1 LQLTFEHPLLL
12 FYNMKK
18 LLFIFILSSLSIQQT
33 SAQRTC
39 GLESLMDSLMQN
51 PEYAAEYKQR
61 QLNFKSVNTAYA
73 VKAQC
78 ASPVTLPVAVHYQG
92 LSAGYDVACL
102 TVLAQNQ
109 IQILNEDYGGYNA
122 DISNWTNSAAS
133 FFPGASNGETCI
145 AFCLATQ
152 NHPTGYGLTNGSPAV
167 TFNTTSGDFDNNWSG
182 YLNIFVIP
190 NTGYLGYS
198 PLGGS
203 GNGDGVVI
211 DADAFGSGAG
221 CTDVVPGAPYNLGR
235 TLTHEL
241 GHYLNLDHIWGGG
254 CGSDDGVDDTPSQKS
269 ANSGCPALGKKSC
282 NTNDMHMNYLDY
294 TNDACMYMFSA
305 GQSTVMEDYV
315 AANMSNIVNN
325 YATVCNVVPTCS
337 DGIRNGDETG
347 IDCGGANCPT
357 CPVVPTCSDGIRNG
371 DETGIDCGGAN
382 CPTCPV
388 VPTCSDGI
396 RNGDETGIDCGGANC
411 PTCPVVPTCSDGIR
425 NGDETGIDCGG
436 ANCPTCP
443 VTHCEVFGPYIWDW
457 NESNGVPTACGEAN
471 AIIGNYDVWDNEG
484 YIIDGLSLNTGYN
497 FNFCNG
503 YSAATWEGSI
513 TVYSLTYD
521 GTDYNTVSYI
531 GFAEGCSI
539 DFTTNGTETIYL
551 CYINDIKNPCD
562 AASDELENGTPQLY
576 ITNSPTGTDTRTEC
590 NSYTWMDGINYTA
603 SNNSATFNIVGGAA
617 NGCDSLVTL
626 DLTISNCAPEINI
639 LGNNTSISSGAISS
653 STIDDTDFGSVSV
666 ASGSVT
672 RIFTIENTG
681 NESLNLTG
689 SPLVVLSGVD
699 FTLTQIPNTPIAVN
713 TGTTIFEIIFDPS
726 AVGLREAT
734 VSIAN
739 NDADEN
745 PYTFAIQGTG
755 TAACTDAEINTWI
768 GTTGN
773 WNASIENWSTGR
785 IPNACDR
792 VIIPSGKRITLLSGN
807 TGECL
812 SIEIELGAI
821 FQAQTGSIFNTK
833 EK

>member
-1 LQLTFEHPLLL
+1 
-12 FYNMKK
+12 MKK

-51 PEYAAEYKQR
+51 PEYATEYKQR

-109 IQILNEDYGGYNA
+109 IQILNEDYGGYNT

-133 FFPGASNGETCI
+133 FFPDASNGETCI

-221 CTDVVPGAPYNLGR
+221 CTGVVPGAPYNLGR

-305 GQSTVMEDYV
+305 GQSTVMESYV

-325 YATVCNVVPTCS
+325 YATVCPVFPTCS

-357 CPVVPTCSDGIRNG
+357 CPVVPTCNDGIRNG

-388 VPTCSDGI
+388 VPTCNDGI

-443 VTHCEVFGPYIWDW
+443 VTHCEVFGPNIWGW
-457 NESNGVPTACGEAN
+457 NEIPTACGEAN
-471 AIIGNYDVWDNEG
+471 AIIGNYAVWDNEG

-521 GTDYNTVSYI
+521 GTNYNTVSYI

-562 AASDELENGTPQLY
+562 AASGELENGTPQLY

-713 TGTTIFEIIFDPS
+713 TGTTTFEIIFDPS

>member
-1 LQLTFEHPLLL
+1 
-12 FYNMKK
+12 MKK
-18 LLFIFILSSLSIQQT
+18 LLFIFILCALNIHQAK
-33 SAQRTC
+33 AQRTC
-39 GLESLMDSLMQN
+39 GLESLMDSLLQN
-51 PEYAAEYKQR
+51 PKYAAEYQQR

-78 ASPVTLPVAVHYQG
+78 ASPVTLPMAVHYQG

-102 TVLAQNQ
+102 TALAQNQ

-167 TFNTTSGDFDNNWSG
+167 TFNTTTGDFNSDWSG
-182 YLNIFVIP
+182 YINIFVRSG
-190 NTGYLGYS
+190 TGYLGYS

-211 DADAFGSGAG
+211 DAIAFGSGAG
-221 CTDVVPGAPYNLGR
+221 CTGVAPGAPYNLGR

-241 GHYLNLDHIWGGG
+241 GHYLNLGHIWGGG
-254 CGSDDGVDDTPSQKS
+254 CNSDDGVNDTPSQQS
-269 ANSGCPALGKKSC
+269 ANYGCPDLGKKSC

-305 GQSTVMEDYV
+305 GQSTVMENYV
-315 AANMSNIVNN
+315 AANMSNVVNN
-325 YATVCNVVPTCS
+325 YATVCNVIPSCSDGILNQDETGIDCGGATCPACPTCS

-357 CPVVPTCSDGIRNG
+357 CPVVPSCSDGILNQ
-371 DETGIDCGGAN
+371 DETGIDCGGA
-382 CPTCPV
+382 TCPAC
-388 VPTCSDGI
+388 PTCSDGI
-396 RNGDETGIDCGGANC
+396 QNGDELGVDCGG
-411 PTCPVVPTCSDGIR
+411 S
-425 NGDETGIDCGG
+425 
-436 ANCPTCP
+436 NCPTCP
-443 VTHCEVFGPYIWDW
+443 VTHCEVFGPNIWDW
-457 NESNGVPTACGEAN
+457 NEIPTACGEAN
-471 AIIGNYDVWDNEG
+471 AIIGNYAVWDNEG

-576 ITNSPTGTDTRTEC
+576 I
-590 NSYTWMDGINYTA
+590 I
-603 SNNSATFNIVGGAA
+603 NSATGLNVI
-617 NGCDSLVTL
+617 L
-626 DLTISNCAPEINI
+626 I
-639 LGNNTSISSGAISS
+639 LGWME
-653 STIDDTDFGSVSV
+653 ST
-666 ASGSVT
+666 
-672 RIFTIENTG
+672 
-681 NESLNLTG
+681 
-689 SPLVVLSGVD
+689 
-699 FTLTQIPNTPIAVN
+699 
-713 TGTTIFEIIFDPS
+713 
-726 AVGLREAT
+726 
-734 VSIAN
+734 
-739 NDADEN
+739 
-745 PYTFAIQGTG
+745 
-755 TAACTDAEINTWI
+755 
-768 GTTGN
+768 
-773 WNASIENWSTGR
+773 
-785 IPNACDR
+785 
-792 VIIPSGKRITLLSGN
+792 TLLVI
-807 TGECL
+807 TQLL
-812 SIEIELGAI
+812 SI
-821 FQAQTGSIFNTK
+821 
-833 EK
+833 

>member
-1 LQLTFEHPLLL
+1 
-12 FYNMKK
+12 
-18 LLFIFILSSLSIQQT
+18 
-33 SAQRTC
+33 
-39 GLESLMDSLMQN
+39 MDSLMQN
-51 PEYAAEYKQR
+51 PEYATEYKQR

-109 IQILNEDYGGYNA
+109 IQILNEDYGGYNT

-133 FFPGASNGETCI
+133 FFPDASNGETCI

-221 CTDVVPGAPYNLGR
+221 CTGVVPGAPYNLGR

-305 GQSTVMEDYV
+305 GQSTVMESYV

-325 YATVCNVVPTCS
+325 YATVC
-337 DGIRNGDETG
+337 
-347 IDCGGANCPT
+347 
-357 CPVVPTCSDGIRNG
+357 PVF
-371 DETGIDCGGAN
+371 
-382 CPTCPV
+382 
-388 VPTCSDGI
+388 
-396 RNGDETGIDCGGANC
+396 
-411 PTCPVVPTCSDGIR
+411 PTCSDGIR

-443 VTHCEVFGPYIWDW
+443 VTHCEVFGPNIWGW
-457 NESNGVPTACGEAN
+457 NEIPTACGEAN
-471 AIIGNYDVWDNEG
+471 AIIGNYAVWDNEG

-521 GTDYNTVSYI
+521 GTNYNTVSYI

-562 AASDELENGTPQLY
+562 AASGELENGTPQLY

-713 TGTTIFEIIFDPS
+713 TGTTTFEIIFDPS

-755 TAACTDAEINTWI
+755 TAACTNAEINTWI

>member
-1 LQLTFEHPLLL
+1 
-12 FYNMKK
+12 MKK

-357 CPVVPTCSDGIRNG
+357 CPV
-371 DETGIDCGGAN
+371 
-382 CPTCPV
+382 
-388 VPTCSDGI
+388 
-396 RNGDETGIDCGGANC
+396 
-411 PTCPVVPTCSDGIR
+411 
-425 NGDETGIDCGG
+425 
-436 ANCPTCP
+436 
-443 VTHCEVFGPYIWDW
+443 THCEVFGPYIWDW

-639 LGNNTSISSGAISS
+639 LGNNTSINSGAISS